1 MRDIAV
7 TSSSRLITVRLD
19 APIRERLDALTAAS
33 DRTLAQLARYALTAY
48 FENNVPFLPQV
59 VDEASSTRKHVS
71 LRLPATLASNLE
83 SVAQINDTTA
93 SDVLRQALAWWVET
107 ADPAHLGVP
116 GAAGSEVSE

>member
-7 TSSSRLITVRLD
+7 TSSSRLVTVRLD

-48 FENNVPFLPQV
+48 FENNVPFLPPV
-59 VDEASSTRKHVS
+59 VDETSNTRKHVS
-71 LRLPATLASNLE
+71 LRLPSALSLNLDA
-83 SVAQINDTTA
+83 VAQSNNTTA
-93 SDVLRQALAWWVET
+93 SDVLRQALGWWLET

-116 GAAGSEVSE
+116 GAAGTEVSE